1 MLTLVL
7 SSVMSK
13 SAAEKTESTQ
23 EIIQASNAEE
33 AQRLLESNR
42 TGWIWVNTTCTE
54 GLAALK
60 KTHGARVSGNVF
72 TLSEQLELLA
82 KIRPPVRSVIV
93 PSMRGKQCEPQDT
106 IIKALTPHQIAVKFV
121 EVEQGV
127 SSLKEIARNIEGN
140 DALFMITG
148 SLLYSEPKMK
158 YWFALTIKHKVPMV
172 GAWDDMQMV
181 KGVALGRFPNKES
194 KKECFSRQEK
204 YLLEHGHWPDLPCKP
219 ETETRTNPRVL
230 SIIGIKL
237 DE

>member
-1 MLTLVL
+1 M

-13 SAAEKTESTQ
+13 SAAENTESTQ

-42 TGWIWVNTTCTE
+42 TGWIWVNTTCAE

-93 PSMRGKQCEPQDT
+93 PLILGKQCEAQGT
-106 IIKALTPHQIAVKFV
+106 ITKALASHQIAVKFIDV
-121 EVEQGV
+121 EPDV
-127 SSLKEIARNIEGN
+127 SSLKDVARNIEGN

-148 SLLYSEPKMK
+148 SQLYSESKMK

-181 KGVALGRFPNKES
+181 KGAALGRLPNEVRQ
-194 KKECFSRQEK
+194 KECFSRQEK
-204 YLLEHGHWPDLPCKP
+204 YLREHGRWPDLPCKP
-219 ETETRTNPRVL
+219 ETETRANPRVL